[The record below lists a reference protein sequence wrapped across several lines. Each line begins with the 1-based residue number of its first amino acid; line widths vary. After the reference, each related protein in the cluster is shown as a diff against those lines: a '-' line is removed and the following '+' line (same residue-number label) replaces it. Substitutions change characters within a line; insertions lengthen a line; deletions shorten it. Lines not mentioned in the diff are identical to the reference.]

1 MVGRTMHSLIHHS
14 HGDGSP
20 YAESACP
27 IYAAFRDG
35 VVHRVDNEVFWRK
48 DGRLFAV
55 EYTSTPI
62 VDRGQLIG
70 AVIVFRDVSDRR
82 ETEQRLHSALDEVS
96 RLKKKLE
103 LENAYL
109 QEEIWAEHN
118 HREIVGRS
126 SVISDVIR
134 QIELVAPTDASVLI
148 TGESGTGKEL
158 IARAIHQASRRRER
172 ALIRVNCAAIPHNL
186 FESEFFGHVKGAFT
200 GALKDRAGRFELADG
215 GTLFLDEVGEIP
227 PDLQG
232 KLLRVA
238 PRRVGVTSRAAM
250 YTSYSPGAATNDR
263 LIRPPDAWLGGTTL
277 TSSKIG

>member
-96 RLKKKLE
+96 RLKKSWNWKTPICRRKSGP
-103 LENAYL
+103 NTITAKSS
-109 QEEIWAEHN
+109 AAAASSAMSSA
-118 HREIVGRS
+118 RS
-126 SVISDVIR
+126 SW
-134 QIELVAPTDASVLI
+134 
-148 TGESGTGKEL
+148 
-158 IARAIHQASRRRER
+158 SRRPMP
-172 ALIRVNCAAIPHNL
+172 A
-186 FESEFFGHVKGAFT
+186 
-200 GALKDRAGRFELADG
+200 
-215 GTLFLDEVGEIP
+215 
-227 PDLQG
+227 
-232 KLLRVA
+232 
-238 PRRVGVTSRAAM
+238 
-250 YTSYSPGAATNDR
+250 Y
-263 LIRPPDAWLGGTTL
+263 
-277 TSSKIG
+277 